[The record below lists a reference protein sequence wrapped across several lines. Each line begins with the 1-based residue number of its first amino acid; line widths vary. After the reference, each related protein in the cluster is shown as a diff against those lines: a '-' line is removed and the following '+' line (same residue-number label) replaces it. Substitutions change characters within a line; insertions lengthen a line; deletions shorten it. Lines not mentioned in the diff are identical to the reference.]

1 MNDDDWARRAELVG
15 LLRVCRAR
23 LARPPVPGTRRSG
36 MRQEDVAGI
45 AGISVRA
52 YGDFERGEY
61 VPNAQ
66 VIDQIASA
74 LQMSAAER
82 SALHVLAA
90 GQDPPR
96 PLAHMAHGLPG
107 EQVQALR
114 DLVSSSPYA
123 AAMTDE
129 TWTVLHYNR
138 DMNAWAGGWFDS
150 VPAASRHLV
159 AYLFTAHAEASVS
172 DIKTVRRAS
181 IAWLRYQYVRNL
193 SSPGFTGIVERL
205 LKSSPSAAQLWS
217 KGELAFSPHLY
228 PVTIRHSGL
237 GLVRA
242 NVLFT
247 PVTPRM
253 WTWTMIL
260 PRAAQPASPYS

>member
-1 MNDDDWARRAELVG
+1 VNGDDWARRAELAG
-15 LLRVCRAR
+15 LLRACRAR
-23 LARPPVPGTRRSG
+23 LARPPVPGTRRIG
-36 MRQEDVAGI
+36 MRQEDVAGV

-66 VIDQIASA
+66 VVDQISSA

-82 SALHVLAA
+82 SALHVLAT

-96 PLAHMAHGLPG
+96 PLARAEHSLRG

-114 DLVSSSPYA
+114 DLVSRSPYA

-138 DMNAWAGGWFDS
+138 DMDARSGGWFDS
-150 VPAASRHLV
+150 VPTADRHLV
-159 AYLFTAHAEASVS
+159 AYLFTSHAEASLG
-172 DIKTVRRAS
+172 DIKAVRRAT
-181 IAWLRYQYVRNL
+181 IARLRYQYVRNL
-193 SSPGFTGIVERL
+193 SSPGFTAIIERL
-205 LKSSPSAAQLWS
+205 LKNSPAAAQLWS

-228 PVTIRHSGL
+228 PVTIRRSGL
-237 GLVRA
+237 GPVRG
-242 NVLFT
+242 NVLFS
-247 PVTPRM
+247 PVTPQV
-253 WTWTMIL
+253 WTWTMIV
-260 PRAAQPASPYS
+260 PRAARPS

>member
-1 MNDDDWARRAELVG
+1 VNQDDWERRAELAG
-15 LLRVCRAR
+15 LLRACRAR

-36 MRQEDVAGI
+36 MRQEDVAGM
-45 AGISVRA
+45 AGMSVRA

-66 VIDQIASA
+66 MVDQIASA

-82 SALHVLAA
+82 SALHVLAT

-96 PLAHMAHGLPG
+96 PLARAEHSLPG

-114 DLVSSSPYA
+114 DFVSRSPYA
-123 AAMTDE
+123 AAVTDE

-150 VPAASRHLV
+150 VPAADRHLV
-159 AYLFTAHAEASVS
+159 AYLFTSHAEASLS
-172 DIKTVRRAS
+172 DIKMVRRAS
-181 IAWLRYQYVRNL
+181 IARLRYQYVRNL
-193 SSPGFTGIVERL
+193 SAPGFTAIIERL
-205 LKSSPSAAQLWS
+205 LKSSPAAARLWS
-217 KGELAFSPHLY
+217 MGEFAFPPHLY

-237 GLVRA
+237 SPVRV
-242 NVLFT
+242 NILFN
-247 PVTPRM
+247 PVTPRV
-253 WTWTMIL
+253 WTWTMIG
-260 PRAAQPASPYS
+260 PRATQSV